1 MTTVAFLAVAAVAA
15 TAATTTAVA
24 AGAAT
29 TAAAVVGPVDIWNLC
44 LGYFFVFAFNFITFL
59 IRCLLS
65 ILV

>member
-1 MTTVAFLAVAAVAA
+1 VTTVAFLAVAAVAA
-15 TAATTTAVA
+15 TAATTTAV

>member
-15 TAATTTAVA
+15 TAATTATVA
-24 AGAAT
+24 AAT
-29 TAAAVVGPVDIWNLC
+29 IAAAVVGPVDIWNLC

>member
-1 MTTVAFLAVAAVAA
+1 MTTVAFLAVAAVA
-15 TAATTTAVA
+15 TTTAVA
-24 AGAAT
+24 AASAT
-29 TAAAVVGPVDIWNLC
+29 AVAVVGPVDIWNLC

>member
-1 MTTVAFLAVAAVAA
+1 VTTVAFLAVAAVAA
-15 TAATTTAVA
+15 TATTTTTTLA
-24 AGAAT
+24 AAT

>member
-1 MTTVAFLAVAAVAA
+1 VTTVAFLAVAAVAA
-15 TAATTTAVA
+15 TAATTTASPNA
-24 AGAAT
+24 NA
-29 TAAAVVGPVDIWNLC
+29 AAAVVGPVDIWNLC

>member
-1 MTTVAFLAVAAVAA
+1 VTTVAFLAVAAVAA
-15 TAATTTAVA
+15 TAATTTA
-24 AGAAT
+24 
-29 TAAAVVGPVDIWNLC
+29 TAAAAVAAVAVGPVDIWNLC